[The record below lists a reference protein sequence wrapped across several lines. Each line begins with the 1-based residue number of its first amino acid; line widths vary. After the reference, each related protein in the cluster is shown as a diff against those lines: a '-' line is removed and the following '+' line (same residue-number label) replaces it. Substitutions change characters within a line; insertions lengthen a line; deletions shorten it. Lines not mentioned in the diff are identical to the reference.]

1 MHRVF
6 QCPPMMLPAYARR
19 GPCQWGADTVKTTLQ
34 TPTAGWQW
42 QGATRQPVS
51 QPLHVA
57 NLDTLVHC
65 RHLLTKFDF
74 GIAQVRRL
82 LAAVAHGDERSRHR
96 GLNPRSW
103 GASMCAIRHLG
114 PTMTACVVVPFTRVF
129 FVFLRGKFHFGAKF
143 MLVPTRLP
151 PSFSTCHP
159 YPFTRT
165 MP

>member
-1 MHRVF
+1 
-6 QCPPMMLPAYARR
+6 MLPAYARR

-96 GLNPRSW
+96 VAPGMYGTEALLIPSA
-103 GASMCAIRHLG
+103 GVKGDG
-114 PTMTACVVVPFTRVF
+114 P
-129 FVFLRGKFHFGAKF
+129 
-143 MLVPTRLP
+143 
-151 PSFSTCHP
+151 
-159 YPFTRT
+159 
-165 MP
+165 

>member
-1 MHRVF
+1 
-6 QCPPMMLPAYARR
+6 MLPAYARR

-57 NLDTLVHC
+57 NLDTFVHC

-96 GLNPRSW
+96 VAPGMYGTEALLIPSA
-103 GASMCAIRHLG
+103 GVKGDG
-114 PTMTACVVVPFTRVF
+114 P
-129 FVFLRGKFHFGAKF
+129 
-143 MLVPTRLP
+143 
-151 PSFSTCHP
+151 
-159 YPFTRT
+159 
-165 MP
+165 